1 MTYKDAILRC
11 ARKEPAFYTDRSGNN
26 HEVMI
31 NSISQQRDASIT
43 LVNETPKRVML
54 VQVEELE
61 YI

>member
-11 ARKEPAFYTDRSGNN
+11 ARKEPAFYTDGSGNN

-43 LVNETPKRVML
+43 LVKETPKRVML